1 VSKTHRAGLPAA
13 IAGHTWAIIWTLLA
27 VLPFIFI
34 ILLAFKP
41 TSVIYSNPLGLVGV
55 DWKPQNFVDA
65 WNGPPGGGGFAFYLI
80 NTIIVAVISIG
91 LSLVIG
97 SFTAYFLSLASLRVR
112 RIAIAILLVTTVT
125 PVVLLLISYYQ
136 AFNFL
141 GLLSN
146 PVALAIIYVALVLPN
161 TVLILQSFY
170 LGFPAELREAAALDG
185 LGPLR
190 TFWTVVTPLSRGPL
204 VAVAMLNGFNIW
216 GETQVAIVML
226 VSAQSRTVP
235 IGLLAFQG
243 EFQSNTGA
251 IFAGLTIATIPVLIV
266 YLIFNRQVTKGI
278 ALGGVFR

>member
-1 VSKTHRAGLPAA
+1 MSRTTRSPLSIV
-13 IAGHTWAIIWTLLA
+13 GHGWAILWTLIS

-34 ILLAFKP
+34 VLLAFKS
-41 TSVIYSNPLGLVGV
+41 TTAIYTDPIGLVGV

-65 WNGPPGGGGFAFYLI
+65 WNGPPGGGGFGFYLI
-80 NTIIVAVISIG
+80 NTVVVAAIAIT
-91 LSLVIG
+91 LSLVLG
-97 SFTAYFLSLASLRVR
+97 SFTAYFLSLASARVR
-112 RIAIAILLVTTVT
+112 RIGVVILLVTTIT
-125 PVVLLLISYYQ
+125 PVVLLLIPYYQ
-136 AFNFL
+136 AVNLL

-146 PVALAIIYVALVLPN
+146 PPALAIIYVALVLPN

-170 LGFPAELREAAALDG
+170 LGFPPELREAAALDG

-190 TFWTVVTPLSRGPL
+190 TFFTVVSPLSRGPL

-226 VSAQSRTVP
+226 VQAQSRTVP
-235 IGLLAFQG
+235 IGLFAFQG

-251 IFAGLTIATIPVLIV
+251 IFAGLTIATVPVLIA